1 MMDPLSLGIVP
12 GPLATRVLVQDGPRP
27 LRKARLP
34 HSPHHPRA
42 VLTLAEALTLWT
54 GRPCRVAI
62 AAAGRGAFCATPRWL
77 DTLELVTRPVAVTV
91 VCVQHD
97 AVPADPEPGDG
108 LGTFA
113 DVRRLL
119 HRRAAR

>member
-1 MMDPLSLGIVP
+1 MTDPLLLGIVP
-12 GPLATRVLVQDGPRP
+12 GPLATRVLGQDGPRP
-27 LRKARLP
+27 LLKARLP

-77 DTLELVTRPVAVTV
+77 DTLELVTRPSPVAVDTV
-91 VCVQHD
+91 RHD
-97 AVPADPEPGDG
+97 AVPADPEPRAGFG
-108 LGTFA
+108 AFA

-119 HRRAAR
+119 RRRPLR